1 MTYHSEENYE
11 VLLTREFNAPREL
24 VYKVW
29 TEPDHFGKWWGPK
42 GFSLE
47 ISRMDVRPGGLFLGC
62 QKSPDGMSMWGKFV
76 YQEVNAPEK
85 LVYVQSFSDEEGN
98 TIRAPFNPNWPL
110 EIINIL
116 TFAEENG
123 KTTVTFIG
131 GPLNASEEEQAAFDA
146 MKPMVK
152 QGFAGT
158 FEQLD
163 QYLASQQ

>member
-1 MTYHSEENYE
+1 MGNHE
-11 VLLTREFNAPREL
+11 VLLTREFHAPREL
-24 VYKVW
+24 VFKVW
-29 TEPDHFGKWWGPK
+29 TEAEHFGKWWGPK

-47 ISRMDVRPGGLFLGC
+47 IHEMDARPGGKFLGC

-76 YQEVNAPEK
+76 YQEVISPEK
-85 LVYVQSFSDEEGN
+85 LVFIQSFSDEQGN

-116 TFAEENG
+116 TFTEENG
-123 KTTVTFIG
+123 KTTVTFSG
-131 GPLNASEEEQAAFDA
+131 GPVNASEEEAAAFEA

-152 QGFAGT
+152 QGFSGT
-158 FEQLD
+158 FEQLE

>member
-1 MTYHSEENYE
+1 MADQE

-24 VYKVW
+24 VFKVW
-29 TEPDHFGKWWGPK
+29 TEAEHFGKWWGPK
-42 GFSLE
+42 GFTLE
-47 ISRMDVRPGGLFLGC
+47 VSKMDARPGGMFLGC

-76 YQEVNAPEK
+76 YQEVIRPEK
-85 LVYVQSFSDEEGN
+85 LVFVQSFSDEHGN

-116 TFAEENG
+116 TFEEADG
-123 KTTVTFIG
+123 KTTVTFSG
-131 GPLNASEEEQAAFDA
+131 GPINASEEEMAAFND

-152 QGFAGT
+152 QGFSGT